1 MPSTL
6 RKEVIEAV
14 NVLPEEDLITVM
26 EYIQFLREPEE
37 VEPTEGDMKAI
48 AEGKDEYGAGEYI
61 PWRKI
66 KSDAL

>member
-1 MPSTL
+1 MPSTI

-37 VEPTEGDMKAI
+37 IEPTVGEMKAI
-48 AEGKDEYGAGEYI
+48 ATGKDEYSAGEYV
-61 PWRKI
+61 PWRKV
-66 KSDAL
+66 KSDNL